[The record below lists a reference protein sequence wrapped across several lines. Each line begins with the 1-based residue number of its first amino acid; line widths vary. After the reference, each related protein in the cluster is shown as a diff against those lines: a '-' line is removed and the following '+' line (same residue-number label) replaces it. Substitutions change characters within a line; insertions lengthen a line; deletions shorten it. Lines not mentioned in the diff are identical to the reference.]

1 MLTNIFP
8 TGKWEVN
15 PMGTLQLITRKE
27 VLTIY
32 KSLWLLH
39 PKKKPHSIKRVT
51 KKTTQIEEAAS
62 EIEDNVS
69 FIAENYEEFITEEF
83 NNRNITMRLTSGE
96 MSFRVLKILYDLLQ
110 NENVGALSNTDQA
123 SVTAHTLEF
132 CLDTLERLNTET
144 IFNDDD
150 QNVLKIKVIEVM
162 FMCLNNLVDL
172 DGKEML
178 PVFKKLFSIFETG
191 NAEVSCAMVLAIL
204 TILSNLCVKN
214 SKQKAEILKTFELC
228 SHSVLKVM
236 AMIVSSDPDLFF
248 KIQKLLMNAIDNIKM
263 ANEKKNVKKNKQV
276 VNSLRNHHNSV
287 KEICIFE
294 RMLLDS
300 LPIGNGCLVNNA
312 VIEYFRKN
320 GICCC
325 NSTIETIGIF
335 LSSREKKSRC
345 MSFIRNKIFQTMFGN
360 TICLICEE
368 KQQSLIF
375 EERYIQLIV
384 DEVRKCKSSQLN
396 SLLYHLCR
404 LCEIFPYQYLIRIQN
419 DVILPIFKH
428 AKRKLLEN
436 PENPTE
442 NYDAKTVLT
451 YCLNIFA
458 TSMRDTMMVTSFF
471 TVENILHLKDCSMI
485 PVVCR
490 TVCQLIKVSIE
501 NEKLLSEELSQM
513 IKQILFS
520 NISYLIDE
528 LRCLYGQIHLTKNIS
543 AITEFNLDDTE
554 NEFEI
559 LDEAT
564 VTVKENLT
572 NSNILLLNSL
582 YWNMISDLIA
592 EYKPF
597 QEDFV
602 ENIYN
607 NFNDNVLF
615 TIVYNCL
622 NSILLTNEITSE
634 SDTPRNS
641 KSPDPT
647 LNYEEVT
654 LVNSFRDNKYHSSVL
669 IDCYDLNYD
678 NVLEL
683 IYKFHEKNSS
693 FVKIL
698 QSEDETTRCLVFRI
712 NRGKYS
718 NFLNLVHRDN
728 FQSDLQIDLSDIAQD
743 PIENLYRKIVNNFN
757 IDRKFIG
764 EKFTDLFNKF
774 VTQKEDYDNSL
785 NRQLTIQEITNPVCI
800 EYLSIIARNCFDVL
814 WKISDNINFSEYYIH
829 YRHIYKLTQV
839 HLCTCYYVLVV
850 LCYINLKLTHN
861 PTMYE
866 AKQMYTLNDLQ
877 PVLLKFTIS

>member
-27 VLTIY
+27 VLAIY

-39 PKKKPHSIKRVT
+39 PNKKPHSIKRIL
-51 KKTTQIEEAAS
+51 KKADQIEAATS
-62 EIEDNVS
+62 ELEDNNT
-69 FIAENYEEFITEEF
+69 FIAENYEEFVTEEF
-83 NNRNITMRLTSGE
+83 KNRNITMRLTSGE
-96 MSFRVLKILYDLLQ
+96 MSFRVLKILHDLLQ

-132 CLDTLERLNTET
+132 CLETLERLNTET

-150 QNVLKIKVIEVM
+150 QNVLKVKVVEVM

-300 LPIGNGCLVNNA
+300 LPIGNGFHVNNT

-384 DEVRKCKSSQLN
+384 DEVRKSKSSQLN

-404 LCEIFPYQYLIRIQN
+404 LCEIFPYQYLIRVQN

-428 AKRKLLEN
+428 AKRKLL
-436 PENPTE
+436 ENPTE

-458 TSMRDTMMVTSFF
+458 TSMRDTKMVASFF
-471 TVENILHLKDCSMI
+471 TEENILHLKDCSMI

-490 TVCQLIKVSIE
+490 TVCQLIKIAIE

-528 LRCLYGQIHLTKNIS
+528 LRCLYSQIHLKKTIS

-572 NSNILLLNSL
+572 NNNILLLNSL

-602 ENIYN
+602 QNIYN

-615 TIVYNCL
+615 TIVFNCL

-634 SDTPRNS
+634 SETLRNL
-641 KSPDPT
+641 KSAEPT

-654 LVNSFRDNKYHSSVL
+654 ILNSFRDNKYHSSVL
-669 IDCYDLNYD
+669 IDSYDLNYD

-698 QSEDETTRCLVFRI
+698 QSEEKATLCPVFRI

-718 NFLNLVHRDN
+718 NFLKLVHRDN

-743 PIENLYRKIVNNFN
+743 PIENLYQKIVNNFN

-774 VTQKEDYDNSL
+774 VKQKEDYNNSL

-814 WKISDNINFSEYYIH
+814 WKISDNINFSEYYFQ
-829 YRHIYKLTQV
+829 YRRFYKLK
-839 HLCTCYYVLVV
+839 HLHFFICYYILVV
-850 LCYINLKLTHN
+850 LCYINFKF
-861 PTMYE
+861 PII
-866 AKQMYTLNDLQ
+866 LQ
-877 PVLLKFTIS
+877 CKKPHKRIP

>member
-1 MLTNIFP
+1 MLTSIFP

-15 PMGTLQLITRKE
+15 PMGTLKLITRKE
-27 VLTIY
+27 VLKIY

-39 PKKKPHSIKRVT
+39 PKNKHHSIKRIL
-51 KKTTQIEEAAS
+51 KKTTQNNESTS
-62 EIEDNVS
+62 ETENSDT
-69 FIAENYEEFITEEF
+69 FIAENYDEFITEEF
-83 NNRNITMRLTSGE
+83 KNRHISMRLTSGE
-96 MSFRVLKILYDLLQ
+96 MSLRVLKILYDLLQ

-132 CLDTLERLNTET
+132 CLETLERLNTET

-150 QNVLKIKVIEVM
+150 QNVLKVKVIEVM

-214 SKQKAEILKTFELC
+214 SKQKADILKTFELC

-248 KIQKLLMNAIDNIKM
+248 TIQKILMNAIDNIKM

-276 VNSLRNHHNSV
+276 VNSLSNHHNSV

-300 LPIGNGCLVNNA
+300 LLIGNGYLVNSSA
-312 VIEYFRKN
+312 IEYFRKN

-335 LSSREKKSRC
+335 LSSREKQSRC

-375 EERYIQLIV
+375 EERYIQLIAH
-384 DEVRKCKSSQLN
+384 EVRKSKSSQLN
-396 SLLYHLCR
+396 SLLYHVCR
-404 LCEIFPYQYLIRIQN
+404 LCEIFPLQYLIRVQN
-419 DVILPIFKH
+419 DIILPIFKH

-436 PENPTE
+436 PME
-442 NYDAKTVLT
+442 NYDVKTVLT

-458 TSMRDTMMVTSFF
+458 TSMRDTKMVTSFF
-471 TVENILHLKDCSMI
+471 TEENVLHLKDCSMI

-490 TVCQLIKVSIE
+490 TVCQLIKISIE

-528 LRCLYGQIHLTKNIS
+528 LRCLYGQINLKKTIS
-543 AITEFNLDDTE
+543 AITEFNQDDTE

-559 LDEAT
+559 LDEAA

-572 NSNILLLNSL
+572 NNNILLLNSL

-634 SDTPRNS
+634 SETSRNL
-641 KSPDPT
+641 KSPEPS

-654 LVNSFRDNKYHSSVL
+654 LLNSFRDNKHHSSVL
-669 IDCYDLNYD
+669 IECYDLNYD

-698 QSEDETTRCLVFRI
+698 QNEDETTRCLVFRV

-728 FQSDLQIDLSDIAQD
+728 FQSDLEIDLSDIAQD

-774 VTQKEDYDNSL
+774 VKQKEDYNNSL
-785 NRQLTIQEITNPVCI
+785 NRQLTIQEITSPVCI
-800 EYLSIIARNCFDVL
+800 GYLSIIARNCFDVL
-814 WKISDNINFSEYYIH
+814 WKISDNINFSEYYF
-829 YRHIYKLTQV
+829 Q
-839 HLCTCYYVLVV
+839 
-850 LCYINLKLTHN
+850 
-861 PTMYE
+861 
-866 AKQMYTLNDLQ
+866 
-877 PVLLKFTIS
+877 

>member
-1 MLTNIFP
+1 MLTSIFP

-27 VLTIY
+27 VLKIY

-39 PKKKPHSIKRVT
+39 PKKKHPSIKRIL
-51 KKTTQIEEAAS
+51 KKTTQNDESTS
-62 EIEDNVS
+62 ETEDNDT
-69 FIAENYEEFITEEF
+69 FIAENYDEFITEEF
-83 NNRNITMRLTSGE
+83 KNRNISMRLTSGE
-96 MSFRVLKILYDLLQ
+96 MSLRVLKILYDLLQ

-132 CLDTLERLNTET
+132 CLETLERLNTET

-150 QNVLKIKVIEVM
+150 QNVLKVRVIEVM

-214 SKQKAEILKTFELC
+214 SKQKADILKTFELC

-236 AMIVSSDPDLFF
+236 AMIVNSDPDLFF

-263 ANEKKNVKKNKQV
+263 ANEKKHVKKNKQV

-300 LPIGNGCLVNNA
+300 LPIGNGYLVNISA
-312 VIEYFRKN
+312 IEYFRKN

-335 LSSREKKSRC
+335 LSSREKQSRC

-375 EERYIQLIV
+375 EERYIQLIA
-384 DEVRKCKSSQLN
+384 DEVRKSKSSQLN
-396 SLLYHLCR
+396 SLLYHICR

-419 DVILPIFKH
+419 DVILPIFKS

-436 PENPTE
+436 PTE
-442 NYDAKTVLT
+442 NHDAKNVLT

-458 TSMRDTMMVTSFF
+458 TSMRDTKMVTSFF
-471 TVENILHLKDCSMI
+471 TEENILHLKDCSMI

-490 TVCQLIKVSIE
+490 TVCQLMKISIE
-501 NEKLLSEELSQM
+501 NEKLLSEELSEM

-528 LRCLYGQIHLTKNIS
+528 LRCLYGQINLKKTIS
-543 AITEFNLDDTE
+543 AITEFNQDDAE

-572 NSNILLLNSL
+572 NNNILLLNSL

-634 SDTPRNS
+634 SETSRNS
-641 KSPDPT
+641 KSPEPI

-654 LVNSFRDNKYHSSVL
+654 LFNSFRDNKHHSSVL
-669 IDCYDLNYD
+669 INCYDLNYD

-698 QSEDETTRCLVFRI
+698 QSEDETTRCLVFRV

-774 VTQKEDYDNSL
+774 VKQKEDYNNSL
-785 NRQLTIQEITNPVCI
+785 NRQLTIQEITSPVCI

-814 WKISDNINFSEYYIH
+814 WKISDNINFSEY
-829 YRHIYKLTQV
+829 
-839 HLCTCYYVLVV
+839 
-850 LCYINLKLTHN
+850 
-861 PTMYE
+861 
-866 AKQMYTLNDLQ
+866 
-877 PVLLKFTIS
+877 

>member
-15 PMGTLQLITRKE
+15 PMGTLQQITKKE
-27 VLTIY
+27 VLMIF

-39 PKKKPHSIKRVT
+39 PRKKNRGMNKILKIT
-51 KKTTQIEEAAS
+51 KQIEDASSELEDSVTFVAA
-62 EIEDNVS
+62 
-69 FIAENYEEFITEEF
+69 NYEEYITEEF
-83 NNRNITMRLTSGE
+83 NNRSISMRLTSGE
-96 MSFRVLKILYDLLQ
+96 MSLRILKILYDLLQ

-132 CLDTLERLNTET
+132 CLETLERLNTET

-150 QNVLKIKVIEVM
+150 QNVLKVKVIEVM
-162 FMCLNNLVDL
+162 FVCLNNLVDL

-191 NAEVSCAMVLAIL
+191 NTEVSCAMVLAIL

-236 AMIVSSDPDLFF
+236 SMIVSSDTVLFF

-263 ANEKKNVKKNKQV
+263 ANEKKCVKKNKQV
-276 VNSLRNHHNSV
+276 LNSLRNHHNSV

-300 LPIGNGCLVNNA
+300 LPIGNGHHVNNT
-312 VIEYFRKN
+312 VIEYFRRN

-335 LSSREKKSRC
+335 LSSRDKKSRC
-345 MSFIRNKIFQTMFGN
+345 MSFIRNKIFETIFGN

-375 EERYIQLIV
+375 EERYIQLMV
-384 DEVRKCKSSQLN
+384 DEVRKSKGNQLN

-404 LCEIFPYQYLIRIQN
+404 LCEIFPYQFLIRVQN
-419 DVILPIFKH
+419 DVILPIFKL
-428 AKRKLLEN
+428 AKRN
-436 PENPTE
+436 VFENPTE
-442 NYDAKTVLT
+442 SFDSKTVLT
-451 YCLNIFA
+451 HCLNIFA
-458 TSMRDTMMVTSFF
+458 TSMRDTKMVTSFF
-471 TVENILHLKDCSMI
+471 TDENILHLKDCSMI

-490 TVCQLIKVSIE
+490 TICQLIKIAIE

-528 LRCLYGQIHLTKNIS
+528 LRCLYNQIHLKKTIS
-543 AITEFNLDDTE
+543 VITTLNLEDTE

-559 LDEAT
+559 LDEAS

-572 NSNILLLNSL
+572 NTNILLLNSF

-615 TIVYNCL
+615 AIVYNCL
-622 NSILLTNEITSE
+622 NSILLTNEINNDSQ
-634 SDTPRNS
+634 TPRNV
-641 KSPDPT
+641 KSPEPT
-647 LNYEEVT
+647 LNSEDVT
-654 LVNSFRDNKYHSSVL
+654 LLNSFSDNKQYSSVL
-669 IDCYDLNYD
+669 IDSYDLNYD

-693 FVKIL
+693 FIKII
-698 QSEDETTRCLVFRI
+698 QSEDETKRCLVFRL

-718 NFLNLVHRDN
+718 NFLKLVHRDN
-728 FQSDLQIDLSDIAQD
+728 FQSVLQIDLSDIIQE
-743 PIENLYRKIVNNFN
+743 PIENLYQKIVNNFN

-774 VTQKEDYDNSL
+774 VKQKEDYNNSL

-814 WKISDNINFSEYYIH
+814 WKISDNINFSEYYVQNRNIH
-829 YRHIYKLTQV
+829 KLSHIHFIIQ
-839 HLCTCYYVLVV
+839 YYFFNII
-850 LCYINLKLTHN
+850 CFINF
-861 PTMYE
+861 
-866 AKQMYTLNDLQ
+866 
-877 PVLLKFTIS
+877 KFP